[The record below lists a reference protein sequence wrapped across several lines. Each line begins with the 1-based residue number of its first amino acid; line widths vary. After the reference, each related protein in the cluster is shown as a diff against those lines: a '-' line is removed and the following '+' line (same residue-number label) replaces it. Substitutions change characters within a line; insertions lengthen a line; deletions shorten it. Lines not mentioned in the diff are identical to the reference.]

1 MYDQRWELTQGPSLC
16 CSLADAQPK
25 IFDKLPDPKF
35 NLALENHMYGMPP
48 SMYDKY
54 PILSEWYTI
63 ISTTK
68 DRNGT
73 EYVSSMEG
81 KKMPFFGESQR
92 WLTGS

>member
-1 MYDQRWELTQGPSLC
+1 LKASLY
-16 CSLADAQPK
+16 A
-25 IFDKLPDPKF
+25 KLPDAKY

-48 SMYDKY
+48 YMYEKY

-81 KKMPFFGESQR
+81 KKMPFFGEEDSGDLPIFKGCSR
-92 WLTGS
+92 TCMVKPV